1 MDLRIDLT
9 FLELWRLIDGLTQLF
24 SQFPSEHFHFFL
36 INLVLKRLE
45 LTLRQTNC
53 QVGKL
58 LCVEFC
64 ALSFK
69 VVEIEFIQI
78 ERFQASLSFLELLEG
93 IHKRV

>member
-1 MDLRIDLT
+1 MGLVFKSIILIRKLQVLFDVSVDLRIDLT

-53 QVGKL
+53 QIG
-58 LCVEFC
+58 
-64 ALSFK
+64 
-69 VVEIEFIQI
+69 
-78 ERFQASLSFLELLEG
+78 
-93 IHKRV
+93 